1 MDINRQLIQFL
12 EDEEQMIQ
20 EQEKQDQLLPLE
32 QKIGRGMMVEDC
44 SLIDKDGDTIFL
56 GCQENNSK
64 FKVGDTLQIVREDLQ
79 KQKCILLENTN
90 KEIVLSCKKPEF
102 FEFGK
107 KYCCEGLS
115 FNQHKLLIKLLEKI
129 TPGMPGYGFL
139 TLLDPSNKEACPCLV
154 REALAIEQEKIADY
168 LQGMTKNTQDI
179 IQKSLLA
186 PQVFAIQG
194 PPGTGKSHTLA
205 KIADIY
211 YREGKTVLVL
221 ANAHQAVNNALSRI
235 KKENP
240 ESRVIKIGQP
250 LKTENLAL
258 DIPVI
263 KDYSAYQKKH
273 KTQNIIV
280 GMTLAT
286 ALVQLG
292 VRRFGLYP
300 HVMLIDEASQITL
313 PAASVLGIYRA
324 PSMIFLGDDKQ
335 LPPIFVKEDGPFS
348 LSIFEHL
355 KKRFPQACMTLNKTY
370 RLNGPICEMVNNYF
384 YKDSASATLF
394 TSFYPDKR
402 WSLPHRSVADNSV
415 INHVLNSSESLCYV
429 NISSE
434 KSTEQNPEE
443 ARFVSALIEAFYKA
457 GGSVDAVCVGTP
469 YRKQVKEIVSCLV
482 NRKIAELP
490 VIDTPERLQG
500 IDREMVI
507 LSMCSSDPEYSKQQA
522 NFIFNKNRLNVM
534 LSRAKTKIVL
544 CSSRNLLTAS
554 PFFDSLVKRF
564 KAFDCNRQN
573 AI

>member
-20 EQEKQDQLLPLE
+20 EQEKQDHLLPLE
-32 QKIGRGMMVEDC
+32 QKIERGMVVEDC

-64 FKVGDTLQIVREDLQ
+64 FKVGDTLQVVREDLQ

-90 KEIVLSCKKPEF
+90 KEIVLSCKNPEF

-384 YKDSASATLF
+384 YKDSASPTLF

-415 INHVLNSSESLCYV
+415 INHVLNSSESLCYI

-443 ARFVSALIEAFYKA
+443 ARFVAALIEAFYKA
-457 GGSVDAVCVGTP
+457 GGSADEVCVGTP

-507 LSMCSSDPEYSKQQA
+507 LSMCSSDPEYSKQHA

-534 LSRAKTKIVL
+534 ISRAKTKIVL
-544 CSSRNLLTAS
+544 CSSQNLLTAS